1 LRDEA
6 AEEFS
11 QADRKN
17 QPSAFSTPRR
27 GVLNASVDRVAM
39 IASRR

>member
-1 LRDEA
+1 VCDKG

-17 QPSAFSTPRR
+17 EPTALSTPGR
-27 GVLNASVDRVAM
+27 GVLNASIDRFAM